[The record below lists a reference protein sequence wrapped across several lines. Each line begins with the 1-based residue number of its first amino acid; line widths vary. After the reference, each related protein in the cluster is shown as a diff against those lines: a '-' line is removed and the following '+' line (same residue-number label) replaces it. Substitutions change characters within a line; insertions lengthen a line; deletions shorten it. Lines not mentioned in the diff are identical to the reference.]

1 MLATIL
7 HIKQPMSGHS
17 ILLLDPSKNL
27 LNTYRMILEGESYLV
42 DTALTTSEVFLLLA
56 WRQYSVIIT
65 EYFPHPE
72 QETSSMIQWVKQNS
86 PETCIIMITNTLID
100 GRVYENLFASGLDDL
115 IVKPYPPEKVLVHI
129 RKGLRQRDLILQKQ
143 ELEKRASLNAIFQQS
158 GRFKESFR
166 QELKRA
172 KRHRHPLSL
181 LTLHVREREKTED
194 HIDRLFSEI
203 VKVLRKYLREEDI
216 LGRDSGNLGI
226 LLPETGQA
234 ESQTLLQ
241 RLSNLVQAHPVF
253 QSDKTLSSTIQS
265 LSFESFTYPDT
276 GFVPESLRPVLE
288 ELNNEYPTH

>member
-1 MLATIL
+1 
-7 HIKQPMSGHS
+7 MSGHS

-27 LNTYRMILEGESYLV
+27 LNAYRMILEGESYLV
-42 DTALTTSEVFLLLA
+42 DTALTTAEVFRLLA

-172 KRHRHPLSL
+172 RRHRHPLSL

-194 HIDRLFSEI
+194 QIDRLFSEI

-226 LLPETGQA
+226 LLPETGHA

-241 RLSNLVQAHPVF
+241 RLSSLVQAHPVF
-253 QSDKTLSSTIQS
+253 QSDKTFSSTIQS

-288 ELNNEYPTH
+288 DLNNEYPTH

>member
-1 MLATIL
+1 
-7 HIKQPMSGHS
+7 MSGHS

-27 LNTYRMILEGESYLV
+27 LNAYRMILEGESYLV
-42 DTALTTSEVFLLLA
+42 DTALTTAEVFRLLA

-65 EYFPHPE
+65 EYFPRPE

-115 IVKPYPPEKVLVHI
+115 IVKPYPPEKVLVHVL
-129 RKGLRQRDLILQKQ
+129 KGLRQRDLILQKQ

-166 QELKRA
+166 HELKRA
-172 KRHRHPLSL
+172 RRHRHPLSL

-216 LGRDSGNLGI
+216 LGRDCGNLGI